1 MRLMK
6 PSEAPK
12 LLGLVLLVAAL
23 TTLAFNPSLGPL
35 RFGYPI
41 DIYGFRIGIFTASL
55 IAIWAIA
62 ALGLNILTGYN
73 GQISLG
79 HGAFVLVGAY
89 TSALFM
95 DRLDWPFW
103 STIMLGGVFAGAAGF
118 LVGIPALRL
127 SGPYLAIAT
136 LSLAIVTPQVILKY
150 DDFTGGPNGVAP
162 GKPPPPPFLE
172 EVVNR
177 DQWLYLLAL
186 FTAVAMTVLAWNLV
200 RSRFG
205 RAFVAIRDSEVAAA
219 AMGVGVARYKVTAF
233 AISAFYAGIAGGL
246 YTQLVGSVFYD
257 SIPVLDSINFFA
269 LIVVGGLGSILGS
282 VLGAMFF
289 ALTPEVSRFLRDT
302 FDTWGWGSAATFAE
316 RGSLAIT
323 GALLIMTMIFAP
335 YGVAGAIRQAGRL
348 RPRLLLQPV
357 QSVYRRLTGQPP
369 PTIGDSP
376 PTDTAADVDQ
386 DSDPNSQ

>member
-1 MRLMK
+1 MRGMK
-6 PSEAPK
+6 LSGPAK
-12 LLGLVLLVAAL
+12 LLGLALLVAAL

-35 RFGYPI
+35 RFGFPI
-41 DIYGFRIGIFTASL
+41 DIYGFRIGVFTASL

-103 STIMLGGVFAGAAGF
+103 STIILAGIFAGAAGF

-127 SGPYLAIAT
+127 TGPYLAIAT
-136 LSLAIVTPQVILKY
+136 LSLAIVTPQVIMKY
-150 DDFTGGPNGVAP
+150 RDFTGGHQGVSP
-162 GKPPPPPFLE
+162 GKPPPPPLLDD
-172 EVVNR
+172 VVNR

-186 FTAVAMTVLAWNLV
+186 FSAIVMTVLAWNLV

-205 RAFVAIRDSEVAAA
+205 RAFVAIRDSEAAAA

-233 AISAFYAGIAGGL
+233 AISAFYAGIAGGI
-246 YTQLVGSVFYD
+246 YTQLVGFVHPE
-257 SIPVLDSINFFA
+257 SIPILDSINFFA
-269 LIVVGGLGSILGS
+269 LIVVGGLASILGS

-289 ALTPEVSRFLRDT
+289 VLSPEVSRFLHDT
-302 FDTWGWGSAATFAE
+302 FGWGFAE
-316 RGSLAIT
+316 KGSLAIS
-323 GALLIMTMIFAP
+323 GSLLIMTMIFAP
-335 YGVAGAIRQAGRL
+335 RGIAGAIREAGSL
-348 RPRLLLQPV
+348 RPRLLLQPA
-357 QSVYRRLTGQPP
+357 QAWYRRFTGQTPAAS
-369 PTIGDSP
+369 GDSP
-376 PTDTAADVDQ
+376 QTDTADDDRE
-386 DSDPNSQ
+386 DSGPEP